1 MKKLLT
7 AIVISALCL
16 GLCSGALAE
25 GENVISADEFNGPAQ
40 PSPPRLPA
48 RNPPRA
54 IRRKPGRCKGYLTLR
69 IC

>member
-25 GENVISADEFNGPAQ
+25 GENVISADEFNGSAQ
-40 PSPPRLPA
+40 PTAAPGEESA
-48 RNPPRA
+48 VC
-54 IRRKPGRCKGYLTLR
+54 RRKPGRCKGYLTLW

>member
-25 GENVISADEFNGPAQ
+25 GENVISADEFNGPA
-40 PSPPRLPA
+40 
-48 RNPPRA
+48 
-54 IRRKPGRCKGYLTLR
+54 
-69 IC
+69 

>member
-25 GENVISADEFNGPAQ
+25 GENVISADEFNGSAQ
-40 PSPPRLPA
+40 PTAAPGEDPPC
-48 RNPPRA
+48 A

-69 IC
+69 SC